1 MKQKCF
7 FLLFPLSSRLCEA
20 MSKSHIDMTALQ
32 CSTILNSSLLNCSA
46 PLLASVHII
55 GGPPAVCTTGQLQE
69 SKHSVAILC
78 SIIFLPMAN
87 RNMIHGQGI
96 RALIEHKGTEQV
108 ASILKCCWKQITQ
121 MERIRKIIQMERAL
135 YFNSAWG
142 TPKLNALKIY
152 TLMHYSHTCLSIQ
165 QSLMSPWTYLVFSWC
180 YYLILFL
187 IYISKSPWAWVYSPS
202 K

>member
-108 ASILKCCWKQITQ
+108 CIYSQMLLKTNHTNGKNKKDYSNGASTV
-121 MERIRKIIQMERAL
+121 R
-135 YFNSAWG
+135 
-142 TPKLNALKIY
+142 
-152 TLMHYSHTCLSIQ
+152 
-165 QSLMSPWTYLVFSWC
+165 
-180 YYLILFL
+180 
-187 IYISKSPWAWVYSPS
+187 
-202 K
+202 